1 MYISSYMDEKGNIH
15 YINGDPLNLELININ
30 EDGNIINLSGWQIRL
45 RIFDINNNTIIELT
59 EADCITTIPGALT
72 ISKAASAMIALKVGK
87 KYYYDLKLAEPT
99 KEFVTWINNKLFIV
113 E

>member
-30 EDGNIINLSGWQIRL
+30 EDGIIINLSSWQIRL

-59 EADCITTIPGALT
+59 EADCDVTVPGTLI
-72 ISKAASAMIALKVGK
+72 ISKSASQMISLKVGQ

-99 KEFVTWINNKLFIV
+99 KEFVTWINNKLFMV